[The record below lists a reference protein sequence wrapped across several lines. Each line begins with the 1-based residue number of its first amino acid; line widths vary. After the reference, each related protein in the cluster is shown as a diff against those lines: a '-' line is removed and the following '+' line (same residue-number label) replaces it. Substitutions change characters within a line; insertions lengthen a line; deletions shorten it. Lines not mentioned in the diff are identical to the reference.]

1 MKRKI
6 SSFIFYFLIFFS
18 ILLFFSVI
26 WVNKTFG
33 LINLDSL
40 IFHLNVPLKGTESG
54 MIYRYLKDPL
64 LKSVILFI
72 VVVLIF
78 RRKNYKYDIYFKI
91 RLFKK
96 EFNEFNL
103 VEFLS
108 KFKIVISIALV
119 LLSVCYMFKSFGVI
133 GYIKSLT
140 TYSNF
145 VEGHYVAPENAKIE
159 FSEKRNLIH
168 IFVESLEY
176 TYADYNNGGA
186 METNLIPNLINY
198 ANDNVSFRNNYGGGF
213 FTSRATGWTIA
224 GMVAQT
230 AGIGFMVPGGGND
243 FGAYSKFLPGAYS
256 IGDILNEQG
265 YNQVLLIGSDGD
277 FAGRNDYFL
286 QHGNYEIKDYNYAK
300 KNNWIDSDYYV
311 WWGYED
317 SKLFEFAKKELDD
330 LSSKDEPFNLTLLTT
345 NTHHIGGYLE
355 DSCEASFDDN
365 FKNVILCSDKQ
376 IYEFVEWIKQQ
387 DFYDNTTIVITG
399 DHLSMD
405 PTFFNNIGEY
415 KRSNYNV
422 FINSSV
428 EAVNKN
434 NREFSSLDI
443 YPTIVASIGGS
454 IEGDRLSLGT
464 NLFSDK
470 KTLYEEYGKE
480 NVESELE
487 KNSLYFKN
495 HIIYGK

>member
-1 MKRKI
+1 MKRII
-6 SSFIFYFLIFFS
+6 SSIIFYILIFLSFLI
-18 ILLFFSVI
+18 FFSVI

-54 MIYRYLKDPL
+54 MIYSYLKDPL
-64 LKSVILFI
+64 LKSIILFI
-72 VVVLIF
+72 IVALIF
-78 RRKNYKYDIYFKI
+78 RKKNYEYGIFIKLKF
-91 RLFKK
+91 FKK

-103 VEFLS
+103 INFFS
-108 KFKIVISIALV
+108 KFKILVSILLV
-119 LLSVCYMFKSFGVI
+119 LLSIGYMVNSFGVI
-133 GYIKSLT
+133 DYIKSLS

-145 VEGHYVAPENAKIE
+145 VEEHYVEPENAKIE
-159 FSEKRNLIH
+159 FSEKHNLIH

-186 METNLIPNLINY
+186 MESNLIPNLINY
-198 ANDNVSFRNNYGGGF
+198 ANDNVSFRNDFGGGF

-230 AGIGFMVPGGGND
+230 AGIGFIVPGTGND

-265 YNQVLLIGSDGD
+265 YNQVLLIGSDGE

-300 KNNWIDSDYYV
+300 KNNWIDPGYYV

-317 SKLFEFAKKELDD
+317 SKLFEFAKRELDD

-355 DSCEASFDDN
+355 DSCEASFDEQ

-405 PTFFNNIGEY
+405 PTFFNDIGGY
-415 KRSNYNV
+415 RRSNYNV
-422 FINSSV
+422 FINPSV

-434 NREFSSLDI
+434 NRVFSSLDI
-443 YPTIVASIGGS
+443 YPTVVASIGGS
-454 IEGDRLSLGT
+454 IEGDRLGLGT

-470 KTLYEEYGKE
+470 KTLYEEYGLD
-480 NVESELE
+480 NVEAELG